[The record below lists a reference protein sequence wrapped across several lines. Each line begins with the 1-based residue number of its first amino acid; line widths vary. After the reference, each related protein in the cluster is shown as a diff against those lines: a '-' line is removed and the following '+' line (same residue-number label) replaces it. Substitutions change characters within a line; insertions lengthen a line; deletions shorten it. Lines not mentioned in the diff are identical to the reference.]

1 VPRAASTIAGVTRS
15 RELVSRRA
23 VLALLAAGSVAGCS
37 GDADPS
43 GSGTRSPAP
52 STPSAGAGAGALV
65 WANWPE
71 YIDVAGGGRRRPTL
85 DAFVRRSGIEVDYQ
99 EVVNDN
105 EEFVSSIAAA
115 LEAGRPV
122 GYDILT
128 LTSWKAAELVRAGWV
143 QPFGPVGNVDHLIP
157 ALARPDWDPEQ
168 RFSMPWQAGLTGIA
182 YDARRVDR
190 AVGSIDDLFR
200 RRDLDG
206 RIGLL
211 TEFTDSVGMALLA
224 QGSDPSSATVTGVE
238 SAVDLLA
245 EQTRA
250 GRFAGYYGNDFI
262 DALADGEVVACLA
275 WSGDV
280 LQAQL
285 RNPYLKFVIPEE
297 GLMIWSDSLIVP
309 SASTQADAVAELAAY
324 FYDPVVAARVAAWV
338 NYICPVVG
346 AQEAMERIDPDL
358 ALSPLIF
365 PDTTILDRSYQFTS
379 LPAEDD
385 ERLRATFASLVTA

>member
-1 VPRAASTIAGVTRS
+1 MTGGRAR
-15 RELVSRRA
+15 VSRRT
-23 VLALLAAGSVAGCS
+23 LLSLAAVGAVSGCS
-37 GDADPS
+37 GDDSS
-43 GSGTRSPAP
+43 GPAASRSPSSSSP
-52 STPSAGAGAGALV
+52 TTSAGGSDALV

-71 YIDVAGGGRRRPTL
+71 YIDVAGGGKRRPTL

-105 EEFVSSIAAA
+105 EEFVSSIASA

-122 GYDILT
+122 GYDIIT
-128 LTSWKAAELVRAGWV
+128 LTSWKAAELVRSGWV
-143 QPFGPVGNVDHLIP
+143 QPFGPVENLDRLIP

-182 YDARRVDR
+182 YDARKVDR
-190 AVGSIDDLFR
+190 AVGSIDELFT
-200 RRDLDG
+200 RRDLKG
-206 RIGLL
+206 KVGLL
-211 TEFTDSVGMALLA
+211 TEFTDTVGMALLA
-224 QGSDPSSATVTGVE
+224 QGSDPSAATVAGVD

-245 EQTRA
+245 DQTRA

-262 DALADGEVVACLA
+262 DALAGGEVAACLA

-285 RNPYLKFVIPEE
+285 DNPYLKFVIPEE
-297 GLMIWSDSLIVP
+297 GLMIWSDSMIVP
-309 SASTQADAVAELAAY
+309 TASSQADAVARLASY
-324 FYDPVVAARVAAWV
+324 FYQPVVAAKVAAWV

-365 PDTTILDRSYQFTS
+365 PDTTILDRSYQFAS

-385 ERLRATFASLVTA
+385 ERLRSAFASLAT

>member
-1 VPRAASTIAGVTRS
+1 M
-15 RELVSRRA
+15 SRRA
-23 VLALLAAGSVAGCS
+23 LLALAAAGAAAGCS
-37 GDADPS
+37 GDDPAAPRDVRTS
-43 GSGTRSPAP
+43 GPSAPA
-52 STPSAGAGAGALV
+52 AGAGVDEALV

-71 YIDVAGGGRRRPTL
+71 YIDVAGRGRRRPTL
-85 DAFVRRSGIEVDYQ
+85 DAFVRRTGIEVDYQ

-105 EEFVSSIAAA
+105 EEFVSSIASA

-143 QPFGPVGNVDHLIP
+143 QPFGPVGNLDNLIP

-168 RFSMPWQAGLTGIA
+168 RYSMPWQAGLTGIA
-182 YDARRVDR
+182 YDARRVER
-190 AVGSIDDLFR
+190 AVGSVDELFR
-200 RRDLDG
+200 RRDLHG
-206 RIGLL
+206 RVGLL
-211 TEFTDSVGMALLA
+211 TEFTDTVGMTLLA
-224 QGSDPSSATVTGVE
+224 QGSDPSAVTVTGVDG
-238 SAVDLLA
+238 AVDLLA

-262 DALADGEVVACLA
+262 DALADGELVACLA

-309 SASTQADAVAELAAY
+309 TASTRADAVARLAAY
-324 FYDPVVAARVAAWV
+324 FYNPVVAAKVAAWV
-338 NYICPVVG
+338 NYICPVLG

-379 LPAEDD
+379 LPTHDD
-385 ERLRATFASLVTA
+385 QRQRAAFAALVTA

>member
-1 VPRAASTIAGVTRS
+1 MTRS
-15 RELVSRRA
+15 RRPLSRR
-23 VLALLAAGSVAGCS
+23 VLLALAAAAAAAGCS
-37 GDADPS
+37 GDDPPGPRDARSS
-43 GSGTRSPAP
+43 GPSAPA
-52 STPSAGAGAGALV
+52 TGAGAGGALV

-105 EEFVSSIAAA
+105 EEFVSSIASA

-143 QPFGPVGNVDHLIP
+143 QPFGPVDNADNLIP

-168 RFSMPWQAGLTGIA
+168 RYSMPWQAGLTGIA

-190 AVGSIDDLFR
+190 AVGSIDELFR
-200 RRDLDG
+200 RKDLDG
-206 RIGLL
+206 RVGLL
-211 TEFTDSVGMALLA
+211 TEFTDTVGMALLA
-224 QGSDPSSATVTGVE
+224 QGSDPSSATVTGVD

-250 GRFAGYYGNDFI
+250 GRFTGYYGNDFI

-309 SASTQADAVAELAAY
+309 TASTQTAAVAQLAAY
-324 FYDPVVAARVAAWV
+324 FYDPVVAAKVAAWV
-338 NYICPVVG
+338 NYICPVLG

-385 ERLRATFASLVTA
+385 QRLRATFASLVTP

>member
-1 VPRAASTIAGVTRS
+1 
-15 RELVSRRA
+15 
-23 VLALLAAGSVAGCS
+23 
-37 GDADPS
+37 
-43 GSGTRSPAP
+43 
-52 STPSAGAGAGALV
+52 V

-71 YIDVAGGGRRRPTL
+71 YIDVAGGGKRRPTL

-105 EEFVSSIAAA
+105 EEFVSSISAA

-128 LTSWKAAELVRAGWV
+128 LTSWKAAELVRSGWM
-143 QPFGPVGNVDHLIP
+143 QPFGPIENVDRLIP

-168 RFSMPWQAGLTGIA
+168 RYSMPWQAGLTGIA

-190 AVGSIDDLFR
+190 AVGSIDELFTRDDLN
-200 RRDLDG
+200 G
-206 RIGLL
+206 KVGLL
-211 TEFTDSVGMALLA
+211 TEFTDTVGMALLA
-224 QGSDPSSATVTGVE
+224 QGSDPSTATVTAVD
-238 SAVDLLA
+238 SAVGLLE

-250 GRFAGYYGNDFI
+250 GRFAGYFGNDFI
-262 DALADGEVVACLA
+262 DALAGGELVACLA

-285 RNPYLKFVIPEE
+285 DNPYLKFVIPEE
-297 GLMIWSDSLIVP
+297 GLMIWSDSMIVP
-309 SASTQADAVAELAAY
+309 AASTQADSVAQLASY
-324 FYDPVVAARVAAWV
+324 FYDPDVAAKVAAWV

-365 PDTTILDRSYQFTS
+365 PDTTILDRSYQLAS

-385 ERLRATFASLVTA
+385 QRLRRTFAEFVSA

>member
-1 VPRAASTIAGVTRS
+1 
-15 RELVSRRA
+15 
-23 VLALLAAGSVAGCS
+23 
-37 GDADPS
+37 
-43 GSGTRSPAP
+43 
-52 STPSAGAGAGALV
+52 
-65 WANWPE
+65 
-71 YIDVAGGGRRRPTL
+71 VAGGGKRRPTL

-105 EEFVSSIAAA
+105 EEFVSSIASA

-128 LTSWKAAELVRAGWV
+128 LTSWKAAELVRSGWV
-143 QPFGPVGNVDHLIP
+143 QPFGPVENLDRLIP

-190 AVGSIDDLFR
+190 AVGSIDDLFT
-200 RRDLDG
+200 RDDLKG
-206 RIGLL
+206 KVGLL
-211 TEFTDSVGMALLA
+211 TEFSDTVGMALLA
-224 QGSDPSSATVTGVE
+224 QGSDPSAATVAGVD

-245 EQTRA
+245 DQTRA
-250 GRFAGYYGNDFI
+250 GRFAGYFGNDFI
-262 DALADGEVVACLA
+262 DALAAGEVVACLA

-285 RNPYLKFVIPEE
+285 DNPYLKFVIPEE

-309 SASTQADAVAELAAY
+309 TASRQADAVAQLAAY
-324 FYDPVVAARVAAWV
+324 FYDPTIAAKVAAWV
-338 NYICPVVG
+338 NYICPVLG

-365 PDTTILDRSYQFTS
+365 PDTTILDRSYQFAS
-379 LPAEDD
+379 LPAADD
-385 ERLRATFASLVTA
+385 QRLRKAFASIVT

>member
-1 VPRAASTIAGVTRS
+1 MTRS
-15 RELVSRRA
+15 RRPLSRR
-23 VLALLAAGSVAGCS
+23 VLLALAAAAAAAGCS
-37 GDADPS
+37 GDDPPGPRDARSS
-43 GSGTRSPAP
+43 GPSAPA
-52 STPSAGAGAGALV
+52 TGAGAGGALV

-105 EEFVSSIAAA
+105 EEFVSSIASA

-143 QPFGPVGNVDHLIP
+143 QPFGPVDNADNLIP

-168 RFSMPWQAGLTGIA
+168 RYSMPWQAGLTGIA

-190 AVGSIDDLFR
+190 AVGSIDELFR
-200 RRDLDG
+200 RKDLDG
-206 RIGLL
+206 RVGLL
-211 TEFTDSVGMALLA
+211 TEFTDTVGMALLA
-224 QGSDPSSATVTGVE
+224 QGSDPSSATVTGVD

-250 GRFAGYYGNDFI
+250 GRFTGYYGNDFI

-309 SASTQADAVAELAAY
+309 AASTQTAAVAQLAAY
-324 FYDPVVAARVAAWV
+324 FYDPVVAAKVAAWV
-338 NYICPVVG
+338 NYICPVLG

-385 ERLRATFASLVTA
+385 QRLRATFASLVTP

>member
-1 VPRAASTIAGVTRS
+1 MTRS
-15 RELVSRRA
+15 RRPLSRRA
-23 VLALLAAGSVAGCS
+23 LLALAAAAAAAGCS
-37 GDADPS
+37 GDDPPGPRDARSS
-43 GSGTRSPAP
+43 GPSAPA
-52 STPSAGAGAGALV
+52 TGAGAGGALV

-105 EEFVSSIAAA
+105 EEFVSSIASA

-143 QPFGPVGNVDHLIP
+143 QPFGPVDNADNLIP

-168 RFSMPWQAGLTGIA
+168 RYSMPWQAGLTGIA

-190 AVGSIDDLFR
+190 AVGSIDELFR
-200 RRDLDG
+200 RKDLDG
-206 RIGLL
+206 RVGLL
-211 TEFTDSVGMALLA
+211 TEFTDTVGMALLA
-224 QGSDPSSATVTGVE
+224 QGSDPSSATVTGVD

-250 GRFAGYYGNDFI
+250 GRFTGYYGNDFI

-309 SASTQADAVAELAAY
+309 TASTQTAAVAQLAAY
-324 FYDPVVAARVAAWV
+324 FYDPVVAAKVAAWV
-338 NYICPVVG
+338 NYICPVLG

-385 ERLRATFASLVTA
+385 QRLRATFASLAT

>member
-1 VPRAASTIAGVTRS
+1 
-15 RELVSRRA
+15 
-23 VLALLAAGSVAGCS
+23 
-37 GDADPS
+37 
-43 GSGTRSPAP
+43 
-52 STPSAGAGAGALV
+52 
-65 WANWPE
+65 
-71 YIDVAGGGRRRPTL
+71 
-85 DAFVRRSGIEVDYQ
+85 
-99 EVVNDN
+99 
-105 EEFVSSIAAA
+105 
-115 LEAGRPV
+115 
-122 GYDILT
+122 
-128 LTSWKAAELVRAGWV
+128 
-143 QPFGPVGNVDHLIP
+143 
-157 ALARPDWDPEQ
+157 
-168 RFSMPWQAGLTGIA
+168 
-182 YDARRVDR
+182 
-190 AVGSIDDLFR
+190 
-200 RRDLDG
+200 
-206 RIGLL
+206 
-211 TEFTDSVGMALLA
+211 MALLA

-385 ERLRATFASLVTA
+385 ERLRATFASLVAG

>member
-1 VPRAASTIAGVTRS
+1 MTGVRAR
-15 RELVSRRA
+15 VSRRT
-23 VLALLAAGSVAGCS
+23 LLSLAAVGAVSGCS
-37 GDADPS
+37 GDSSS
-43 GSGTRSPAP
+43 GPRASRSPSSSSP
-52 STPSAGAGAGALV
+52 TTSAGGSDALV

-71 YIDVAGGGRRRPTL
+71 YIDVAGGGKRRPTL

-105 EEFVSSIAAA
+105 EEFVSSIASA

-122 GYDILT
+122 GYDIIT
-128 LTSWKAAELVRAGWV
+128 LTSWKAAELVRSGWV
-143 QPFGPVGNVDHLIP
+143 QPFGPVENLDRLIP

-182 YDARRVDR
+182 YDARKVDR
-190 AVGSIDDLFR
+190 AVGSIDELFT
-200 RRDLDG
+200 RRDLKG
-206 RIGLL
+206 KVGLL
-211 TEFTDSVGMALLA
+211 TEFTDTVGMALLA
-224 QGSDPSSATVTGVE
+224 QGSDPSAATVAGVD

-262 DALADGEVVACLA
+262 DALAGGEVAACLA

-285 RNPYLKFVIPEE
+285 DNPYLKFVIPEE
-297 GLMIWSDSLIVP
+297 GLMIWSDSMIVP
-309 SASTQADAVAELAAY
+309 TASSQADAVARLAAY
-324 FYDPVVAARVAAWV
+324 FYHPVVAAKVAAWV

-365 PDTTILDRSYQFTS
+365 PDTTILNRSYQFAS
-379 LPAEDD
+379 LPVEDD
-385 ERLRATFASLVTA
+385 ERLRDDFASLAT

>member
-1 VPRAASTIAGVTRS
+1 
-15 RELVSRRA
+15 VSRRT
-23 VLALLAAGSVAGCS
+23 LLSLAAVGAVSGCTGDSSS
-37 GDADPS
+37 GPGAS
-43 GSGTRSPAP
+43 RSPSSSSPA
-52 STPSAGAGAGALV
+52 TTAGGSDALV

-71 YIDVAGGGRRRPTL
+71 YIDVAGGGKRRPTL

-105 EEFVSSIAAA
+105 EEFVSSIASA

-122 GYDILT
+122 GYDIIT
-128 LTSWKAAELVRAGWV
+128 LTSWKAAELVRSGWV
-143 QPFGPVGNVDHLIP
+143 QPFGPVENLDRLIP

-168 RFSMPWQAGLTGIA
+168 KFSMPWQAGLTGIA
-182 YDARRVDR
+182 YDARKVDR
-190 AVGSIDDLFR
+190 AVGSIDELFT
-200 RRDLDG
+200 RRDLKG
-206 RIGLL
+206 KVGLL
-211 TEFTDSVGMALLA
+211 TEFSDTVGMALLA
-224 QGSDPSSATVTGVE
+224 QGSDPSGATVAGVD

-245 EQTRA
+245 DQTRA

-262 DALADGEVVACLA
+262 DALAGGEVAACLA

-285 RNPYLKFVIPEE
+285 DNPYLKFVIPEE
-297 GLMIWSDSLIVP
+297 GLMIWSDNMVVP
-309 SASTQADAVAELAAY
+309 TASSQADAVARLAAY
-324 FYDPVVAARVAAWV
+324 FYHPVVAAKVAAWV

-365 PDTTILDRSYQFTS
+365 PDTTILNRSYQFAS
-379 LPAEDD
+379 LPVEDD
-385 ERLRATFASLVTA
+385 ERLRDEFASIVTA

>member
-1 VPRAASTIAGVTRS
+1 M
-15 RELVSRRA
+15 
-23 VLALLAAGSVAGCS
+23 LALAAAAAAAGCS
-37 GDADPS
+37 GDDPS
-43 GSGTRSPAP
+43 GPRDARTSGPSAPA
-52 STPSAGAGAGALV
+52 TGAGAGGALV

-105 EEFVSSIAAA
+105 EEFVTSIASA

-143 QPFGPVGNVDHLIP
+143 QPFGPVDNADNLIP

-168 RFSMPWQAGLTGIA
+168 RYSMPWQAGLTGIA
-182 YDARRVDR
+182 YDARQVDR
-190 AVGSIDDLFR
+190 AVGSIDELFR
-200 RRDLDG
+200 RKDLDG
-206 RIGLL
+206 RVGLL
-211 TEFTDSVGMALLA
+211 TEFTDTVGMALLA
-224 QGSDPSSATVTGVE
+224 QGSDPSSATVTGVD

-250 GRFAGYYGNDFI
+250 GRFTGYYGNDFI

-297 GLMIWSDSLIVP
+297 GLMIWADNLIVP
-309 SASTQADAVAELAAY
+309 SASTRADAVARLAAY
-324 FYDPVVAARVAAWV
+324 FYDPVVAAKVAAWV
-338 NYICPVVG
+338 NYICPVLG

-365 PDTTILDRSYQFTS
+365 PDTTVLDRSYQFAS
-379 LPAEDD
+379 LPTEDD
-385 ERLRATFASLVTA
+385 QRLRRRFASLVTT

>member
-1 VPRAASTIAGVTRS
+1 MTRS
-15 RELVSRRA
+15 RRPLSRRA
-23 VLALLAAGSVAGCS
+23 LLALAAAAAAAGCS
-37 GDADPS
+37 GDDSPGPRDARSSGPS
-43 GSGTRSPAP
+43 APA
-52 STPSAGAGAGALV
+52 TGAGAGGALV

-105 EEFVSSIAAA
+105 EEFVSSIASA

-143 QPFGPVGNVDHLIP
+143 QPFGPVDNADNLIP

-168 RFSMPWQAGLTGIA
+168 RYSMPWQAGLTGIA

-190 AVGSIDDLFR
+190 AVGSIDELFR
-200 RRDLDG
+200 RKDLDG
-206 RIGLL
+206 RVGLL
-211 TEFTDSVGMALLA
+211 TEFTDTVGMALLA
-224 QGSDPSSATVTGVE
+224 QGSDPSSATVTGVD

-250 GRFAGYYGNDFI
+250 GRFTGYYGNDFI

-309 SASTQADAVAELAAY
+309 AASTQTAAVAQLAAY
-324 FYDPVVAARVAAWV
+324 FYDPVVAAKVAAWV
-338 NYICPVVG
+338 NYICPVLG

-385 ERLRATFASLVTA
+385 QRLRATFASLVTP

>member
-1 VPRAASTIAGVTRS
+1 M
-15 RELVSRRA
+15 
-23 VLALLAAGSVAGCS
+23 
-37 GDADPS
+37 
-43 GSGTRSPAP
+43 
-52 STPSAGAGAGALV
+52 
-65 WANWPE
+65 
-71 YIDVAGGGRRRPTL
+71 
-85 DAFVRRSGIEVDYQ
+85 
-99 EVVNDN
+99 
-105 EEFVSSIAAA
+105 
-115 LEAGRPV
+115 
-122 GYDILT
+122 
-128 LTSWKAAELVRAGWV
+128 
-143 QPFGPVGNVDHLIP
+143 QPFGPVGNPDHLIP

-190 AVGSIDDLFR
+190 AVGSIDELFR

-211 TEFTDSVGMALLA
+211 TEFTDTVGMALLA

-338 NYICPVVG
+338 NYICPVRRCAGGDG
-346 AQEAMERIDPDL
+346 ADRPRPGAEPADLPGHDDPGPQL
-358 ALSPLIF
+358 PVHVAAGRGRRTVARHVRLPR
-365 PDTTILDRSYQFTS
+365 DRVSS
-379 LPAEDD
+379 
-385 ERLRATFASLVTA
+385 RA

>member
-1 VPRAASTIAGVTRS
+1 
-15 RELVSRRA
+15 
-23 VLALLAAGSVAGCS
+23 
-37 GDADPS
+37 
-43 GSGTRSPAP
+43 
-52 STPSAGAGAGALV
+52 LV

-71 YIDVAGGGRRRPTL
+71 YIDVAGGGNRRPTL
-85 DAFVRRSGIEVDYQ
+85 DAFVRRSGIKVDYQ

-128 LTSWKAAELVRAGWV
+128 LTSWKAAELVRSGWV
-143 QPFGPVGNVDHLIP
+143 QPFGPIANVDRLIP

-168 RFSMPWQAGLTGIA
+168 KFSMPWQAGLTGIA

-190 AVGSIDDLFR
+190 AVGSIDDLFTR
-200 RRDLDG
+200 ADLKG
-206 RIGLL
+206 KVGLL
-211 TEFTDSVGMALLA
+211 TEFSDTVGMALLA
-224 QGSDPSSATVTGVE
+224 QGSDPSAATVAGVDG
-238 SAVDLLA
+238 AVDLLA
-245 EQTRA
+245 EQTNA

-262 DALADGEVVACLA
+262 DALAGGDVAACLA

-285 RNPYLKFVIPEE
+285 DNPYLKFVIPEE
-297 GLMIWSDSLIVP
+297 GLMIWSDSLVVP
-309 SASTQADAVAELAAY
+309 TASRRANAVARLAAY
-324 FYDPVVAARVAAWV
+324 FYDPDVAAKVAAWV

-365 PDTTILDRSYQFTS
+365 PDTTILDRSYQFAT
-379 LPAEDD
+379 LPVEDD
-385 ERLRATFASLVTA
+385 LRLRRTFASFADA

>member
-1 VPRAASTIAGVTRS
+1 M
-15 RELVSRRA
+15 SRRT
-23 VLALLAAGSVAGCS
+23 LLSLAAVGAVSGCS
-37 GDADPS
+37 GDDSS
-43 GSGTRSPAP
+43 GPGASRSPSSSAP
-52 STPSAGAGAGALV
+52 ATRAAASDALV

-71 YIDVAGGGRRRPTL
+71 YIDVAGGGKRRPTL
-85 DAFVRRSGIEVDYQ
+85 DAFVRRSGIKVDYQ

-105 EEFVSSIAAA
+105 DEFVSSIASA

-128 LTSWKAAELVRAGWV
+128 LTSWKAAELVRSGWV
-143 QPFGPVGNVDHLIP
+143 QPFGPVQNLDRLIP

-168 RFSMPWQAGLTGIA
+168 KFSMPWQAGLTGIA
-182 YDARRVDR
+182 YDARKVDR
-190 AVGSIDDLFR
+190 AVGSIDELFT
-200 RRDLDG
+200 RRDLKG
-206 RIGLL
+206 KVGLL
-211 TEFTDSVGMALLA
+211 TEFTDTVGMALLA
-224 QGSDPSSATVTGVE
+224 QGTDPSTATATAVD
-238 SAVDLLA
+238 SAVDLLT

-262 DALADGEVVACLA
+262 DALAGGEVAACLA

-285 RNPYLKFVIPEE
+285 DNPYLKFVIPEE
-297 GLMIWSDSLIVP
+297 GLMIWSDSMIVP
-309 SASTQADAVAELAAY
+309 TASSQADAVARLAAY
-324 FYDPVVAARVAAWV
+324 FYHPVVAAKVAAWV
-338 NYICPVVG
+338 NYICPVLG

-365 PDTTILDRSYQFTS
+365 PDTTILDRSYQFAS

-385 ERLRATFASLVTA
+385 QRLRKSFASLAT

>member
-1 VPRAASTIAGVTRS
+1 MSRS
-15 RELVSRRA
+15 RSLVSRRA
-23 VLALLAAGSVAGCS
+23 LLALAAAGAAAGCS
-37 GDADPS
+37 GDDPAAPRDVRTS
-43 GSGTRSPAP
+43 GPSAP
-52 STPSAGAGAGALV
+52 VAGAGGDDALV

-71 YIDVAGGGRRRPTL
+71 YIDVAGRGRRRPTL
-85 DAFVRRSGIEVDYQ
+85 DAFVRRTGIEVDYQ

-105 EEFVSSIAAA
+105 EEFVSSIASA

-143 QPFGPVGNVDHLIP
+143 QPFGPVGNLDNLIP

-168 RFSMPWQAGLTGIA
+168 RYSMPWQAGLTGIA
-182 YDARRVDR
+182 YDARRVER
-190 AVGSIDDLFR
+190 AVGSVDELFR
-200 RRDLDG
+200 RRDLHG
-206 RIGLL
+206 RVGLL
-211 TEFTDSVGMALLA
+211 TEFTDTVGMALLA
-224 QGSDPSSATVTGVE
+224 QGSDPSAVTVTGVD

-262 DALADGEVVACLA
+262 DALADGELVACLA

-309 SASTQADAVAELAAY
+309 TASTQADAAARLAAY
-324 FYDPVVAARVAAWV
+324 FYDPVVAAKVAAWV
-338 NYICPVVG
+338 NYICPVLG

-365 PDTTILDRSYQFTS
+365 PDTTILDRSYQFTL
-379 LPAEDD
+379 LPTDD
-385 ERLRATFASLVTA
+385 DQRQRAAFAALVTT

>member
-1 VPRAASTIAGVTRS
+1 MVRTASTIAGVTRS
-15 RELVSRRA
+15 RELVSRRT
-23 VLALLAAGSVAGCS
+23 VLALLAAGSAAGCS

-43 GSGTRSPAP
+43 GSGTRTPAP

-71 YIDVAGGGRRRPTL
+71 YIDVAGRGRRRPTL
-85 DAFVRRSGIEVDYQ
+85 DAFVRRTGIEVDYQ

-105 EEFVSSIAAA
+105 EEFVSSIGSA

-143 QPFGPVGNVDHLIP
+143 QPFGPVDNVDNLIP
-157 ALARPDWDPEQ
+157 ALARPDWDPDQ

-190 AVGSIDDLFR
+190 AIGSLDELFR
-200 RRDLDG
+200 RRDLNG
-206 RIGLL
+206 RVGLL
-211 TEFTDSVGMALLA
+211 TEFTDTVGMALLA
-224 QGSDPSSATVTGVE
+224 QGRDPSGATVTGVQ
-238 SAVDLLA
+238 SAVDLLS
-245 EQTRA
+245 ERTEA

-262 DALADGEVVACLA
+262 DALAGGEVVACLA

-309 SASTQADAVAELAAY
+309 SASTKSDAVARLAAY
-324 FYDPVVAARVAAWV
+324 FYDPVVAAKVAAWV
-338 NYICPVVG
+338 NYICPVLG
-346 AQEAMERIDPDL
+346 AQEAMEGIDPDL
-358 ALSPLIF
+358 AQSPLIF

-379 LPAEDD
+379 LPVEDD
-385 ERLRATFASLVTA
+385 QRLRDTFASLATA

>member
-1 VPRAASTIAGVTRS
+1 VSRS
-15 RELVSRRA
+15 RSLVSRRA
-23 VLALLAAGSVAGCS
+23 LLALAAAGAAAGCS
-37 GDADPS
+37 GNDPAAPQETRTS
-43 GSGTRSPAP
+43 GPSAP
-52 STPSAGAGAGALV
+52 TTGAGAGGALV

-71 YIDVAGGGRRRPTL
+71 YIDVAGRGRQRPTL
-85 DAFVRRSGIEVDYQ
+85 DAFVRRTGIEVDYQ

-105 EEFVSSIAAA
+105 EEFVTSIAAA

-143 QPFGPVGNVDHLIP
+143 RPFGPVDNLDNLIP
-157 ALARPDWDPEQ
+157 ALARPDWDPDQ
-168 RFSMPWQAGLTGIA
+168 RYSMPWQAGLTGIA

-190 AVGSIDDLFR
+190 AIGSIDELFR
-200 RRDLDG
+200 RRDLNG
-206 RIGLL
+206 RVGLL
-211 TEFTDSVGMALLA
+211 TEFTDTVGMALLA
-224 QGSDPSSATVTGVE
+224 QGSDPSAVTAAGVD

-262 DALADGEVVACLA
+262 DALADGELVACLA

-309 SASTQADAVAELAAY
+309 TASTHADAVARLAAY
-324 FYDPVVAARVAAWV
+324 FYDPVVAAKVAAWV
-338 NYICPVVG
+338 NYICPVLG

-365 PDTTILDRSYQFTS
+365 PDTTILGRSYQFTT
-379 LPAEDD
+379 LPTEDD
-385 ERLRATFASLVTA
+385 QRQRAAFAALVTT